1 MVLKKTENAFL
12 GNLSNMAAGYDT
24 PPSRAFLTLFGARA
38 AADILAVKT
47 EDRVDKMEF

>member
-24 PPSRAFLTLFGARA
+24 PPSKDFLTAM
-38 AADILAVKT
+38 T
-47 EDRVDKMEF
+47 E